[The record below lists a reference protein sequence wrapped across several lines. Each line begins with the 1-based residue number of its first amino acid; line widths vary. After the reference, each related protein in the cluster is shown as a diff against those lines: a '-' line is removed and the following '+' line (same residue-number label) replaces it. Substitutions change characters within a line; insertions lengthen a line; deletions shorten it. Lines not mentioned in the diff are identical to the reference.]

1 MVGEVSYLV
10 KKQCT
15 FVGNLEFPRTVC
27 PSIGKCTFDMS
38 KQFAF
43 EKSFRDGPHIDW
55 DQCLLF
61 RLESRWISRASISL
75 PVPFS
80 PVTNMLAS
88 VRATFSIR
96 ERSCC
101 MALLSPQNIPLSL
114 ETTSLSVAIEM
125 PLRFAV
131 RIL

>member
-38 KQFAF
+38 KQLAF

-61 RLESRWISRASISL
+61 
-75 PVPFS
+75 PVGK
-80 PVTNMLAS
+80 
-88 VRATFSIR
+88 
-96 ERSCC
+96 
-101 MALLSPQNIPLSL
+101 
-114 ETTSLSVAIEM
+114 
-125 PLRFAV
+125 
-131 RIL
+131 

>member
-61 RLESRWISRASISL
+61 
-75 PVPFS
+75 PVGKYMDLAGKHLLTC
-80 PVTNMLAS
+80 PVFPS
-88 VRATFSIR
+88 HQYVGIR
-96 ERSCC
+96 
-101 MALLSPQNIPLSL
+101 PGYFFN
-114 ETTSLSVAIEM
+114 
-125 PLRFAV
+125 
-131 RIL
+131 

>member
-61 RLESRWISRASISL
+61 PVGKV
-75 PVPFS
+75 PVPDWFQPMYS
-80 PVTNMLAS
+80 PCGQHKWN
-88 VRATFSIR
+88 IR
-96 ERSCC
+96 YYPAGWKNCQAHSYNGE
-101 MALLSPQNIPLSL
+101 PIN
-114 ETTSLSVAIEM
+114 
-125 PLRFAV
+125 PLR
-131 RIL
+131 L